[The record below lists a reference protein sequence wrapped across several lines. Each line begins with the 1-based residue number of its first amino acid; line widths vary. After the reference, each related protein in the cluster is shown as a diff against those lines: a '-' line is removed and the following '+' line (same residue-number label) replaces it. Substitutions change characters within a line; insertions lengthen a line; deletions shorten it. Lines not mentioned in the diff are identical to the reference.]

1 MVNIGLL
8 GCGFVATFYMQGLA
22 EVPNAKVVAV
32 AGRDGAK
39 ARDFAGRWGIADVAA
54 DLEAVAARA
63 DVDLVLIAL
72 PNKVHVEAV
81 QLAARYKKHVVCTK
95 PLGRN
100 AGEARQML
108 EAVRSAGVLH
118 GYAETEVFSPAVMRA
133 KSLIDE
139 GAIGRVLTVR
149 SREAHAGPHAPHF
162 WSAEEAGG
170 GALLDMGCHTIEAAR
185 YFIGKDVKPVEVL
198 AWGDTLVHT
207 DKTTAEDNAVVLLRF
222 ADGAL
227 GQSEL
232 SWTARGSLDLRNEV
246 FGTEGS
252 LFTDV
257 TRSTP
262 INGFVRGTG
271 SYLLEKAESNS
282 GWVFPLPDEARV
294 YGYHEEMKHF
304 VDCVARNTPP
314 RETFAD
320 GVIVN
325 TIIDAAYRS
334 IREHRWVP
342 VDEAEIDHIV
352 EQHERAARDR

>member
-1 MVNIGLL
+1 MVNIGIL
-8 GCGFVATFYMQGLA
+8 GSGFVATFYMQGLA
-22 EVPNAKVVAV
+22 EVPNAQVVAV
-32 AGRDGAK
+32 SGRDRAK
-39 ARDFAGRWGIADVAA
+39 ATAFAQRWNIPNATD
-54 DLEAVAARA
+54 DLAAVASRS
-63 DVDLVLIAL
+63 DVDLLLIAL
-72 PNKVHVEAV
+72 PNALHVEAA
-81 QLAARYKKHVVCTK
+81 QLAARHGKHVVCTK

-100 AGEARQML
+100 AAEARQML
-108 EAVRSAGVLH
+108 AAVQAAGVLH

-162 WSAEEAGG
+162 WNAEAAGG

-185 YFIGKDVKPVEVL
+185 YFIGKQVKPVEVL

-222 ADGAL
+222 ENGAL

-246 FGTEGS
+246 YGTEGS

-257 TRSTP
+257 TRATP
-262 INGFVRGTG
+262 INGFVRSTG

-282 GWVFPLPDEARV
+282 GWIFPLPDEARV

-304 VDCVARNTPP
+304 VECVTRRQEP

-320 GVIVN
+320 GVAVN

-334 IREHRWVP
+334 MREHRWVP
-342 VDEAEIDHIV
+342 ID
-352 EQHERAARDR
+352 A

>member
-1 MVNIGLL
+1 MVTIGLL

-22 EVPNAKVVAV
+22 ETPNARVLAV
-32 AGRDGAK
+32 AGRDPAQ
-39 ARDFAGRWGIADVAA
+39 AR
-54 DLEAVAARA
+54 AVAATLGIPRA
-63 DVDLVLIAL
+63 TGDMEALAARPDIDLLLIAL
-72 PNKVHVEAV
+72 PNKAHLAAV
-81 QLAARYKKHVVCTK
+81 QLAAQHQKHVVCTK

-100 AGEARQML
+100 AEEARQML
-108 EAVRSAGVLH
+108 EAVQRAGVLH

-133 KSLIDE
+133 RSLIEE

-162 WSAEEAGG
+162 WNAEEAGG

-185 YFIGKDVKPVEVL
+185 YFIGKDVTPLEVL
-198 AWGDTLVHT
+198 AWGDTMVHR

-222 ADGAL
+222 ADGSL

-232 SWTARGSLDLRNEV
+232 SWTARGSLDLRNEI

-262 INGFVRGTG
+262 ITGFVRGTG

-304 VDCVARNTPP
+304 VACVARHEQP

-320 GVIVN
+320 GLVVN

-334 IREHRWVP
+334 MREHRWISL
-342 VDEAEIDHIV
+342 EL
-352 EQHERAARDR
+352 

>member
-1 MVNIGLL
+1 MVTIGLL

-22 EVPNAKVVAV
+22 EVPGARVLAV
-32 AGRDGAK
+32 AGRDPAK
-39 ARDFAGRWGIADVAA
+39 ARAFADRWGIP
-54 DLEAVAARA
+54 EATGDMEALAARA
-63 DVDLVLIAL
+63 DLELLLIAL
-72 PNKVHVEAV
+72 PNKVHQEAV
-81 QLAARYKKHVVCTK
+81 QLAAKHKKHVVCTK

-108 EAVRSAGVLH
+108 EAVQRAGVLH

-133 KSLIDE
+133 RSLIEE

-185 YFIGKDVKPVEVL
+185 YFIGKGVKPLEVL

-207 DKTTAEDNAVVLLRF
+207 GKTTAEDNAVVLLRF
-222 ADGAL
+222 TDGSL

-232 SWTARGSLDLRNEV
+232 SWTARGSLDLRNEI

-262 INGFVRGTG
+262 INGFVRDTG
-271 SYLLEKAESNS
+271 SYLLEKAESHS

-304 VDCVARNTPP
+304 VECVARHVPP

-320 GVIVN
+320 GLVVN

-334 IREHRWVP
+334 MREHRW
-342 VDEAEIDHIV
+342 ISV
-352 EQHERAARDR
+352 EL

>member
-1 MVNIGLL
+1 MVNIGIL
-8 GCGFVATFYMQGLA
+8 GCGFVATFYLQGLA
-22 EVPNAKVVAV
+22 EVPDARVVAV
-32 AGRDGAK
+32 AGRDS
-39 ARDFAGRWGIADVAA
+39 ARARAFADRWGIPDATGDM
-54 DLEAVAARA
+54 EALAARS
-63 DVDLVLIAL
+63 DIDLLLIAL
-72 PNKVHVEAV
+72 PNKVHLEAV
-81 QLAARYKKHVVCTK
+81 QLAAQHKKHVVCTK

-108 EAVRSAGVLH
+108 EAVERAGVLH

-133 KSLIDE
+133 RSLIEE

-162 WSAEEAGG
+162 WNAEEAGG

-198 AWGDTLVHT
+198 AWGDTLVHSA
-207 DKTTAEDNAVVLLRF
+207 KTTAEDNAVVLLRF

-232 SWTARGSLDLRNEV
+232 SWTARGSLDLRNEI

-271 SYLLEKAESNS
+271 SYLLEKAESTS

-304 VDCVARNTPP
+304 VECVARHQQP

-320 GVIVN
+320 GVVVN

-334 IREHRWVP
+334 MREHRWV
-342 VDEAEIDHIV
+342 AV
-352 EQHERAARDR
+352 EG

>member
-8 GCGFVATFYMQGLA
+8 GSGFVATFYMQGLA
-22 EVPNAKVVAV
+22 EVPNQRVVAVYGRDAARTATFAERWGIPESATDMAAV
-32 AGRDGAK
+32 AGRQD
-39 ARDFAGRWGIADVAA
+39 I
-54 DLEAVAARA
+54 
-63 DVDLVLIAL
+63 DLVLIAL
-72 PNKVHVEAV
+72 PNRIHLE
-81 QLAARYKKHVVCTK
+81 AARMAAQHHKHVVCTK

-100 AGEARQML
+100 AHEARQML
-108 EAVRSAGVLH
+108 EAVQRAGVLH
-118 GYAETEVFSPAVMRA
+118 GYAETEVFSPAVIRA
-133 KSLIDE
+133 KHLIDE

-162 WSAEEAGG
+162 WDAEEAGG

-198 AWGDTLVHT
+198 AWGDTLMHT

-222 ADGAL
+222 ENGAL

-246 FGTEGS
+246 FGSEGS
-252 LFTDV
+252 IFTDV

-262 INGFVRGTG
+262 INAFVRGTG

-304 VDCVARNTPP
+304 VECVTRGEPP

-320 GVIVN
+320 GVAVN
-325 TIIDAAYRS
+325 VIIDAAYQS
-334 IREHRWVP
+334 MREHRWTP
-342 VDEAEIDHIV
+342 VEL
-352 EQHERAARDR
+352 

>member
-1 MVNIGLL
+1 MVRIGLL

-22 EVPNAKVVAV
+22 EVPGQQVVRV
-32 AGRDGAK
+32 FGRDR
-39 ARDFAGRWGIADVAA
+39 ARAAAFAERWGIPHASD
-54 DLEAVAARA
+54 DLEAVAAA
-63 DVDLVLIAL
+63 PDIDLLLIAL
-72 PNKVHVEAV
+72 PNQVHLPAAL
-81 QLAARYKKHVVCTK
+81 LAARHRKHVVCTK
-95 PLGRN
+95 PLGRT
-100 AGEARQML
+100 ADEARQML
-108 EAVRSAGVLH
+108 AAVEQAGVLH

-133 KSLIDE
+133 RALIEE

-162 WSAEEAGG
+162 WDAGLAGG
-170 GALLDMGCHTIEAAR
+170 GAMLDMGCHTIEAAR
-185 YFIGKDVKPVEVL
+185 YFIGKEVPPVEVL
-198 AWGDTLVHT
+198 AWGDRLVHH

-222 ADGAL
+222 ANGAL

-232 SWTARGSLDLRNEV
+232 SWTARGSLDLRNEI

-257 TRSTP
+257 TRATP
-262 INGFVRGTG
+262 IHGFVRQTE
-271 SYLLEKAESNS
+271 SYLLEKAESTS

-304 VDCVARNTPP
+304 VECVARGVMP

-320 GVIVN
+320 GLAVN
-325 TIIDAAYRS
+325 LILDAAYRS

-342 VDEAEIDHIV
+342 IDLS
-352 EQHERAARDR
+352 AG

>member
-8 GCGFVATFYMQGLA
+8 GSGFVATFYMQGLA
-22 EVPNAKVVAV
+22 EVPNQRVVAV
-32 AGRDGAK
+32 YGRDA
-39 ARDFAGRWGIADVAA
+39 ARAATFADRWGIPESATDMAAVVARQ
-54 DLEAVAARA
+54 DI
-63 DVDLVLIAL
+63 DLVLIAL
-72 PNKVHVEAV
+72 PNRIHLEAAR
-81 QLAARYKKHVVCTK
+81 LAAQHQKHVVCTK

-100 AGEARQML
+100 AHEARQML
-108 EAVRSAGVLH
+108 AAVQRAGVLH
-118 GYAETEVFSPAVMRA
+118 GYAETEVFSPAVIRA
-133 KSLIDE
+133 KHLIDE

-162 WSAEEAGG
+162 WDAEEAGG

-185 YFIGKDVKPVEVL
+185 YFIGKDLKPVEVL
-198 AWGDTLVHT
+198 AWGDTLMHA

-222 ADGAL
+222 ENGAL

-246 FGTEGS
+246 FGSEGS
-252 LFTDV
+252 IFTDV

-262 INGFVRGTG
+262 INAFVRGTG

-304 VDCVARNTPP
+304 VECVARGEMP

-320 GVIVN
+320 GVAVN
-325 TIIDAAYRS
+325 VIIDAAYQS
-334 IREHRWVP
+334 MREHRWVP
-342 VDEAEIDHIV
+342 VELP
-352 EQHERAARDR
+352 